1 VDSTNDEEEDG
12 QTIDEEEDHRVISP
26 DVVTIIEV
34 VVVVVATAMIEGIM
48 VVPNTT
54 EIETMMV
61 DVPDLLLL
69 DTLPGMTEDHPLH
82 TAADLE
88 VLSVALSIDEAVAA
102 GE

>member
-1 VDSTNDEEEDG
+1 VDLTIDEEEDG
-12 QTIDEEEDHRVISP
+12 QTIDEEEDHHVISP
-26 DVVTIIEV
+26 DVVTIIE
-34 VVVVVATAMIEGIM
+34 VVVVATAMIEGIM

-54 EIETMMV
+54 EIETMKV

-69 DTLPGMTEDHPLH
+69 DTLPGMTEDHPLR

-88 VLSVALSIDEAVAA
+88 VLLVALSIDEAVAA